1 MDEQIVEKVLR
12 GDRKAFAVLVDK
24 YEQPVY
30 NVAYRILRNA
40 DDAADV
46 TQTTFLKAY
55 EKLATFNQSR
65 RFFSWLY
72 RIAINEALNLSRS
85 RPRDSSPNDQDPPA
99 ASPSPE
105 EDYAAHELQQALQR
119 GLAAVSFD
127 HRVVLILRHLLALSH
142 REIAEVLQIPEKTV
156 KSRLHEGRLALKDR
170 LVAQGYVR

>member
-1 MDEQIVEKVLR
+1 MDEQIVARVLQ
-12 GDRKAFAVLVDK
+12 GDRKAFAMLVEK
-24 YEQPVY
+24 YEKPVY

-46 TQTTFLKAY
+46 TQATFLKAY
-55 EKLATFNQSR
+55 QKLGTFDQGR

-85 RPRDSSPNDQDPPA
+85 RRIAPEVTPDLPWPG
-99 ASPSPE
+99 PSPE
-105 EDYAAHELQQALQR
+105 DDCASSELEQALQR

-142 REIAEVLQIPEKTV
+142 LEIAEILQIPEKTV
-156 KSRLHEGRLALKDR
+156 KSRLHEGRQALKVR